1 MAFLKRSG
9 TIPEAKLTLQSRAM
23 GPTKVMI
30 PFFKTS
36 VPILSTPN
44 AFVFLSLEIIR
55 VTSLAD
61 MNLKLKPLELLK
73 RTWPKWE
80 GGGYTTSMIT

>member
-1 MAFLKRSG
+1 M
-9 TIPEAKLTLQSRAM
+9 PEAKLTLQSRAM
-23 GPTKVMI
+23 GPAKVMI

-61 MNLKLKPLELLK
+61 MNLKLKPLEKTESYESPFRLAVTDGAL
-73 RTWPKWE
+73 
-80 GGGYTTSMIT
+80 SL